1 MRDFCAGHRCFL
13 PLINQYLR
21 KLTDRNRYWADGSF
35 GIARKMKR
43 FCKLNSLFAAALVAV
58 VATGS
63 APLAIAPAY
72 AAAAGDEVTLASEA
86 MIERTEVDAAGRE
99 RTVLK
104 HPNEVVIVPGDRVVF
119 TLKYANKGTL
129 PANGF
134 RATNPMPGPVQ
145 FVAVNE
151 DWAEVSVDGGKTWG
165 KLSDLRVQSTG
176 AEGSGTVTRAA
187 GPQDV
192 THVRWVFADAIAPGS
207 QGSVSYRG
215 LIK

>member
-1 MRDFCAGHRCFL
+1 
-13 PLINQYLR
+13 
-21 KLTDRNRYWADGSF
+21 
-35 GIARKMKR
+35 MKR
-43 FCKLNSLFAAALVAV
+43 FCQLNRFLGAALLS
-58 VATGS
+58 VATAFAFS
-63 APLAIAPAY
+63 VAASPAH
-72 AAAAGDEVTLASEA
+72 AFAGPDDVTLASEA

-119 TLKYANKGTL
+119 TLKYANKGAL

-165 KLSDLRVQSTG
+165 KLSDLRVQTTG